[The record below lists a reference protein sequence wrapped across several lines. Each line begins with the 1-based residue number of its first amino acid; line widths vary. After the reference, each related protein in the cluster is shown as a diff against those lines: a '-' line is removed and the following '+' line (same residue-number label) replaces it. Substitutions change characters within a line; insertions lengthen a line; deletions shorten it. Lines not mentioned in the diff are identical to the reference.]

1 MTSFLE
7 RVGVGIV
14 LPLCLLMSFGCADYS
29 PDIDNSHKRLD
40 AMEDNQIATIES
52 QIVSVNSSISN
63 FEKADADLKEMIA
76 NLQKTAGKFEKTIS
90 ENGESISAL
99 KTGLEK
105 AVENLKNSDRADK
118 EYVLDSLGKAKA
130 VLLALLESEKTEL
143 NRNLTLINN
152 TIEDLQKKDVGL
164 EKKISELKTYAA
176 KELKE
181 TRDWLKATFMTLE
194 QHDTIVGLLGGIKGE
209 IAALE
214 TSMTDLE
221 TRLTE
226 RYSKELKAAA
236 GEVKSKLGEEVA
248 GLNERIDT
256 EVEAI
261 TLAYTAATSTVR
273 GELDKW
279 WSENL
284 KKSIDDC
291 ESSMKSWVNSTLDGY
306 WTIVETQGALKV
318 QKEFIEG
325 RFEARKKYLNDLI
338 KANAADIKALDDKLK
353 ELDETI
359 RKNAADIE
367 SAG

>member
-1 MTSFLE
+1 MTKFLE
-7 RVGVGIV
+7 RIGAGIV

-29 PDIDNSHKRLD
+29 PDIDDIHKRLD

-52 QIVSVNSSISN
+52 QVVSVNSSISN

-76 NLQKTAGKFEKTIS
+76 NLQKAAGEFEKAIS

-105 AVENLKNSDRADK
+105 AVEDLKNSDRADK

-152 TIEDLQKKDVGL
+152 TIEDLQKKDAGL
-164 EKKISELKTYAA
+164 EKKISELKAYAA

-181 TRDWLKATFMTLE
+181 TRDWFKATFMTLE

-236 GEVKSKLGEEVA
+236 GEVKSKL
-248 GLNERIDT
+248 
-256 EVEAI
+256 
-261 TLAYTAATSTVR
+261 
-273 GELDKW
+273 
-279 WSENL
+279 
-284 KKSIDDC
+284 C
-291 ESSMKSWVNSTLDGY
+291 E
-306 WTIVETQGALKV
+306 
-318 QKEFIEG
+318 
-325 RFEARKKYLNDLI
+325 
-338 KANAADIKALDDKLK
+338 
-353 ELDETI
+353 
-359 RKNAADIE
+359 
-367 SAG
+367 